1 MPRFVLAPKNGKFY
15 DYFERS
21 VENIS
26 AASSRLV
33 DLFDN
38 FENREEKT
46 HAIKKLERDG
56 DEITHKIIETL
67 HLSFVTPIDR
77 EDIALLAQRLDDVL
91 DLMEGATKRL
101 SLYNIQKPAPQAIA
115 VTHIINKVVAELN
128 KAIPLLRNHRR
139 LKEILPH
146 CIEIHRLENEAD
158 DLHNAALSYLFN
170 KETDVREILKWR
182 DIYQQLERAVDRG
195 EDVANVLEGIV
206 LKYA

>member
-1 MPRFVLAPKNGKFY
+1 MPRFVFSPRNGRFY
-15 DYFERS
+15 DYFDRS
-21 VENIS
+21 VENLS
-26 AASSRLV
+26 AASARLV

-38 FENREEKT
+38 FENREEKSQ
-46 HAIKKLERDG
+46 AIKKLERDG

-91 DLMEGATKRL
+91 DFMEGASKRL
-101 SLYNIQKPAPQAIA
+101 LLYNIQAPTPNAVK
-115 VTHIINKVVAELN
+115 VTHIIHKVTDELS
-128 KAIPLLRNHRR
+128 KAVPLLRYHRR

-146 CIEIHRLENEAD
+146 CVEIHRLENEAD
-158 DLHNAALSYLFN
+158 DLQDAALNDLFN
-170 KETDVREILKWR
+170 EETDVKEILKWR
-182 DIYQQLERAVDRG
+182 DIYQQLERSVDRG

>member
-1 MPRFVLAPKNGKFY
+1 MPRFMLSPRDGRFY
-15 DYFERS
+15 DYFNKS
-21 VENIS
+21 VENLS
-26 AASSRLV
+26 AASARLV

-38 FENREEKT
+38 FENREAKT
-46 HAIKKLERDG
+46 QAIKKLERDG

-91 DLMEGATKRL
+91 DFMEGATKRL
-101 SLYNIQKPAPQAIA
+101 SLYNIQQPAPQAIEI
-115 VTHIINKVVAELN
+115 THIISKVIVELN
-128 KAIPLLRNHRR
+128 KAVPLLRNHRR

-146 CIEIHRLENEAD
+146 CVEIHRLENEAD
-158 DLHNAALSYLFN
+158 DVHNAAVNELFN
-170 KETDVREILKWR
+170 KETDLKEILKWR

-206 LKYA
+206 LKYG